1 MKNSRQLK
9 RRTLSIPKVTE
20 QKRITLSYAETLD
33 FLKAVTTTITDV
45 QHQLEV
51 LWVIN
56 LVAII

>member
-20 QKRITLSYAETLD
+20 PKRITLSYAETLD

-51 LWVIN
+51 LWVTN